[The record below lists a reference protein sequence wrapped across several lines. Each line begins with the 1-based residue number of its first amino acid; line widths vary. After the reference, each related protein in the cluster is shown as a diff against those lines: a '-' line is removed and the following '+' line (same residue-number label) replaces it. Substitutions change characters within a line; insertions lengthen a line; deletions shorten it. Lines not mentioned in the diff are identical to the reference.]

1 MFTQNEIDTII
12 EKKLNKDFFDITL
25 KQQKKDNPIIYRG
38 PGTIYHK

>member
-25 KQQKKDNPIIYRG
+25 KQQKKRQSNNISWTWNNIS
-38 PGTIYHK
+38 